1 MLANVS
7 REDLRQV
14 QAKMRV
20 KLRPRPKNVS
30 KEFQPKRL
38 WSDATINRHFSFLR
52 HVLML
57 AVKDGKLTQNPVSG
71 LKFFSRGEADT
82 VAGWLVL
89 SWSSCEGSCNN
100 MTGSWSLL
108 RLKRD

>member
-82 VAGWLVL
+82 VFD
-89 SWSSCEGSCNN
+89 E
-100 MTGSWSLL
+100 
-108 RLKRD
+108 